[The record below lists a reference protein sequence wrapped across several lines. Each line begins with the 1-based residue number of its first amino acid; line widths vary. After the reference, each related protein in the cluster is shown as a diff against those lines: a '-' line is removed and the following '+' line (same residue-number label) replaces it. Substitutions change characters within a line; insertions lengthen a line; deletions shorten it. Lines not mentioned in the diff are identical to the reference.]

1 MSGSKYL
8 RTGIGSTVELQH
20 TRGRVQSEQTE
31 QATDLEKGGVVAAAI
46 HGVQLLQGIDPFRS
60 CCALDRRQ

>member
-1 MSGSKYL
+1 
-8 RTGIGSTVELQH
+8 VELQH